1 MTKNAIHNFNLSIKN
16 SADIKS
22 SEHLTEAIIKELAKV
37 SKEMSQ
43 QKDIEQVWQEQQSL
57 NTTAIVN
64 NSSTSIGEG
73 AINTIAGK
81 SEKQIAVSTTS
92 SVAEG
97 TITNFNVSTGGGT
110 NGTPELFGTTSSV
123 SETETSTLSASIGEG
138 VADTTGRTTMNSPT
152 SANTTSPI
160 SGAEDNASNLSSGI
174 TAQTYAG
181 VAAQQTLTVPQML
194 QTNSGEPTIEA
205 VKAEIKKKLDQA
217 IIANDTET
225 IEYWKGISKAF
236 DEGATVQDFD
246 GQPNNILFT
255 EMYAMLNQSNSVIQ
269 SQNFNWEIVREK
281 MIGSIDA
288 NILNGKISKGSK
300 SRWELIKKQLNDES
314 INVANLFER
323 YDELFLLLKEVEGL
337 DSLPNT
343 ITITTKTKIYPN
355 LSADNLYAN
364 IGKDAVYVFLK
375 EINNKEVQGSAVNK
389 GAVKIKNT
397 EAASFIV
404 GESLEFFL
412 DENFIKQNVFQK
424 QNINWVVYNSKKKND
439 KGTIFINEGTSFSY
453 NFDTAG
459 TYKVEAYGNKPGAN
473 TKKNVGLSAFV
484 ELKIVAQE
492 IVITS
497 SGITKDGLTR
507 ASTKEQLFK
516 VTLKNPE
523 IKTLN
528 PLKLYYQIESKTA
541 NKITIISEEQELNST
556 GIVKFSMPNLGE
568 YCIKISSKD
577 QYNLSK
583 EHSINVIKNFV
594 SSIDK
599 VKDNIENDVYLYS
612 KTNRNAIFKAKTFKI
627 DPATPQEK
635 ENVKWLVYDKKGNL
649 YVPDGLKIQI
659 ENSDA
664 EKPYLFKGE
673 SFIFPIPKKE
683 DEFTVEA
690 YSNIKQGIKS
700 KSVRKIEVKHPQV
713 IEAFWTY
720 NDGSKKKT
728 SGFAGEINHIKASI
742 PGYINQEV
750 RIKFFLNDSK
760 IANYYNDTKTN
771 SNGEINKILK
781 FDANLQKHFG
791 IKNGKTAKI
800 RFELE
805 GIQNGNEPYLF
816 KQNTNVYNEAILNV
830 TTGVKITD
838 AYFMYDGN
846 RVNPFIQVPYG
857 AKVTGVVKT
866 LNMVGKG
873 VKLKIYKDVHH
884 AKHSAKVIVDTEG
897 VAVINFT
904 LDKKWK
910 EIAPLLGFGDVFY
923 IGIDGVESKISLQ
936 NGMNAVVGL
945 KAAREN
951 TPKIN
956 ATDLGM
962 IWGGKVS
969 VKFRQKVVAIC
980 KDLWGEDQ
988 KYEMANALMIAMSV
1002 ETWETFSS
1010 SVINSKG
1017 IAFSK
1022 EDHKNNPNLVKDKA
1036 VGLAQFTIDA
1046 VKSLILKER
1055 GILENAKTADAI
1067 TKKEVNDY
1075 KQKLALLSP
1084 EDQLDYV
1091 KTYFMLFD
1099 NYKKVKRPED
1109 VYMII
1114 FAPRATGKGDH
1125 VDIYKKYL
1133 TIEDKKNKKE
1143 NKKYRDNATMDTR
1156 NDGFNKGNNDG
1167 IIQSGE
1173 LLARYREMKNKGLR
1187 YAIDVNEARKLNQVL
1202 AEKIIKGGR
1211 VTFANSHVS
1220 TVIDKAMAQDNIT
1233 DIALGKNAKRSNYKR
1248 APGGE
1253 IEVVSE
1259 LLYIMYQLSKDYTF
1273 SVSEISGADHSV
1285 NSKHYYGKAFDI
1297 NEINGKD
1304 IGYGIGAKAVC
1315 LIPDS
1320 LIIEVEKK
1328 ALSYGASRVLNSL
1341 NDLKKREH
1349 HNHFHIEVTP

>member
-43 QKDIEQVWQEQQSL
+43 QKNIEQVWQEQQSL

-64 NSSTSIGEG
+64 NSIISIGEG
-73 AINTIAGK
+73 ATNTTAEK
-81 SEKQIAVSTTS
+81 SKKQIAVSTTS

-160 SGAEDNASNLSSGI
+160 SGAEDNASNLNGGL
-174 TAQTYAG
+174 TTQTYAG

-255 EMYAMLNQSNSVIQ
+255 EMYAMLKQSNSVIE

-300 SRWELIKKQLNDES
+300 SRWEIIRKQLNDYS
-314 INVANLFER
+314 INVANLFEQ

-397 EAASFIV
+397 EATSFIV

-528 PLKLYYQIESKTA
+528 PLKLYYQVESKTA
-541 NKITIISEEQELNST
+541 NKITIISEEQELDLT
-556 GIVKFSMPNLGE
+556 GIVKFTMPNLGE
-568 YCIKISSKD
+568 YCIKISRKD

-599 VKDNIENDVYLYS
+599 VKDNVENDVYLYS
-612 KTNRNAIFKAKTFKI
+612 KANRNAIFKTKAFKI

-866 LNMVGKG
+866 LNMVGKE

-884 AKHSAKVIVDTEG
+884 AKHTAKAIVDGEG
-897 VAVINFT
+897 VAIINFT

-910 EIAPLLGFGDVFY
+910 EIAPLLGLTDMFY
-923 IGIDGVESKISLQ
+923 IGMEGVESKISLK
-936 NGMNAVVGL
+936 NGMNAVVGNIIEAKKANKKGVNNYGIDITYFLTKYKGTNEANL
-945 KAAREN
+945 KVLLNDMNEYYTAEKITPQKEHIAYMLATVYTETFKTFKPIMESFWITDKQTREKTYHRYDPVLADTLKRRETAIERGNTKEGDGAKYCGRGYVQLTWKNNYEKIKNQFGIDVVNYPDKTLEPKLAA
-951 TPKIN
+951 KI
-956 ATDLGM
+956 M
-962 IWGGKVS
+962 IWGMSNGIFTGVGINNYINGSKIDYV
-969 VKFRQKVVAIC
+969 
-980 KDLWGEDQ
+980 
-988 KYEMANALMIAMSV
+988 NARK
-1002 ETWETFSS
+1002 
-1010 SVINSKG
+1010 VINGTDQNKL
-1017 IAFSK
+1017 IA
-1022 EDHKNNPNLVKDKA
+1022 KDAEK
-1036 VGLAQFTIDA
+1036 FE
-1046 VKSLILKER
+1046 K
-1055 GILENAKTADAI
+1055 
-1067 TKKEVNDY
+1067 
-1075 KQKLALLSP
+1075 
-1084 EDQLDYV
+1084 
-1091 KTYFMLFD
+1091 
-1099 NYKKVKRPED
+1099 
-1109 VYMII
+1109 
-1114 FAPRATGKGDH
+1114 
-1125 VDIYKKYL
+1125 DI
-1133 TIEDKKNKKE
+1133 
-1143 NKKYRDNATMDTR
+1143 
-1156 NDGFNKGNNDG
+1156 
-1167 IIQSGE
+1167 
-1173 LLARYREMKNKGLR
+1173 
-1187 YAIDVNEARKLNQVL
+1187 
-1202 AEKIIKGGR
+1202 KIIKSIE
-1211 VTFANSHVS
+1211 AYKPKSLN
-1220 TVIDKAMAQDNIT
+1220 IALEEMKIIADKHLPYKKEENTGKSEGLRTLLNDAALKKMDCSEFVCRYLHKLGIT
-1233 DIALGKNAKRSNYKR
+1233 DEVKWATTASMTSESSFQKVIGTDKIKFVGNAKDFKPQAGDIFVWRNGSDGHTGIVYKYDNTNDLVTILEAIGESGSR
-1248 APGGE
+1248 DNVTNRRNGGYTLPNCTRTSVYKSSGEALFGHPG
-1253 IEVVSE
+1253 
-1259 LLYIMYQLSKDYTF
+1259 F
-1273 SVSEISGADHSV
+1273 
-1285 NSKHYYGKAFDI
+1285 
-1297 NEINGKD
+1297 
-1304 IGYGIGAKAVC
+1304 IGYFRPQK
-1315 LIPDS
+1315 L
-1320 LIIEVEKK
+1320 
-1328 ALSYGASRVLNSL
+1328 
-1341 NDLKKREH
+1341 
-1349 HNHFHIEVTP
+1349 